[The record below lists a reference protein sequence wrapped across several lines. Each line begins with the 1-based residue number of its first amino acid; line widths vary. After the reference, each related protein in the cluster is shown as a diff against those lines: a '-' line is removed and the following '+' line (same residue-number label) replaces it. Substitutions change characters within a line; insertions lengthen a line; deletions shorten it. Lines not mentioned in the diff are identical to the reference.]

1 MNPKKA
7 LVVLSGGQDS
17 TTCLALAV
25 KQYGADNVH
34 AITFNYGQR
43 HAIEID
49 AAIAVARLAGIQD
62 RHEVV
67 VVPKELMKSTSP
79 LNSDAELE
87 QYDSFEQMDK
97 VIGDRVEKTFVPMR
111 NALFLNIAAN
121 RAVALGGADIH
132 TGVCQADNANYP
144 DCRQSFIA
152 SQQETINEALGL
164 EDSDRRIW
172 IKTPLMF
179 LSKDQSIHTLLNL
192 CGPEMF
198 CWLAFS
204 HTAYDGQFPPVGN
217 DHATVLRRHG
227 FKVARWPDP
236 LVVRANMMGLMELP
250 DEFPYKDNPTVV
262 AAMQAIIE
270 SLEAKLQEGLA

>member
-1 MNPKKA
+1 MNSKA

-17 TTCLALAV
+17 TTCLAMAV
-25 KQYGADNVH
+25 KRYGADNVH

-43 HAIEID
+43 HSIEID
-49 AAIAVARLAGIQD
+49 AARTVATLAGIQS

-67 VVPKELMKSTSP
+67 DIPQGLMASTSP
-79 LNSDAELE
+79 LNSDNELE
-87 QYDSFEQMDK
+87 QYSSFEEMEK
-97 VIGDRVEKTFVPMR
+97 IIGNRVEKTFVPMR

-121 RAVALGGADIH
+121 RAVALGGADIY

-144 DCRQSFIA
+144 DCRESFVV

-164 EDSDRRIW
+164 EDSSNRIW
-172 IKTPLMF
+172 IKTPLMHM
-179 LSKDQSIHTLLNL
+179 SKDQSIHALLNL

-217 DHATVLRRHG
+217 DHATVLRRQG

-236 LVVRANMMGLMELP
+236 LVVRANMMGLMPLP
-250 DEFPYKDNPTVV
+250 DEMPYKDNETVL
-262 AAMQAIIE
+262 ASMHAIIE
-270 SLEAKLQEGLA
+270 HLNDQLTKGQ